1 MPGAAAD
8 SGLLIL
14 RGRKRLRIA
23 YLECIMLRAVFLSG
37 AAEDTVG
44 TVPLPI
50 NFLFTKRFLTFCFC
64 LRCPPVSLL
73 PLLAQGQ
80 PPNLS
85 GGRIGSLFRLALSF
99 IEPHPT
105 HLAETYL
112 GSVTRGRHE
121 RAPRT
126 DRAFHGDY
134 FSRPIPP
141 RGTRPLGAAESRL
154 PRFHRSRGVVC
165 DSHER
170 PV

>member
-50 NFLFTKRFLTFCFC
+50 NFLFTKRFLTFCRC

-80 PPNLS
+80 PPNLR

-105 HLAETYL
+105 HLAETYFR
-112 GSVTRGRHE
+112 GERDARQTRACPTHRSSVPWRLLL
-121 RAPRT
+121 AP
-126 DRAFHGDY
+126 H
-134 FSRPIPP
+134 PPP
-141 RGTRPLGAAESRL
+141 RNAPSGCCRVPPSTLSSQSRRRL
-154 PRFHRSRGVVC
+154 
-165 DSHER
+165 
-170 PV
+170 